1 MKQRKVRFGELQDA
15 QEFVRQAE
23 KCEFD
28 IDVFYNRII
37 IDAKSILG
45 VMSLDLTNVLT
56 VEYQGDNST
65 FEQFLDQYAIA

>member
-1 MKQRKVRFGELQDA
+1 MKQRKVRFQELQDA
-15 QEFVRQAE
+15 KEFVRQAE

-28 IDVFYNRII
+28 IDVFYNRMI

-56 VEYQGDNST
+56 VEYHGENPT
-65 FEQFLDQYAIA
+65 FEKFLDQYAVV